1 MKSLIVAASALI
13 IATAPAF
20 AGGYGYQSPT
30 SPQFANATALNYA
43 KQLGSVNAAFSK
55 GGIKQVTGA
64 GAEAHNQSYCG
75 CPGSQTANAFAKN
88 LSIQTATIGAVASVG
103 SINQS
108 AVATSLAKNTR

>member
-20 AGGYGYQSPT
+20 AGGYGHQQST
-30 SPQFANATALNYA
+30 SPQFANASALNYA
-43 KQLGSVNAAFSK
+43 KQLGSVHAAFSK
-55 GGIKQVTGA
+55 GSIKQVTGA
-64 GAEAHNQSYCG
+64 GAEALNQSHCG

-88 LSIQTATIGAVASVG
+88 HSIQAATIGAGVSIG

-108 AVATSLAKNTR
+108 AVATSLAKNIR